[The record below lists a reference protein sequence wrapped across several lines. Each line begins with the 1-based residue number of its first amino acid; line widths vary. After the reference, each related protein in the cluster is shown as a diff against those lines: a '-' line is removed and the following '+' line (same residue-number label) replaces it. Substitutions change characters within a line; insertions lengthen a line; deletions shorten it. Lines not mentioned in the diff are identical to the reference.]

1 MNITPKKT
9 QKGLALDRLAQTLS
23 VNDQYNDYSQG
34 KRESSMLANPSIGMS
49 EGITSENQE
58 MYRTINFSK
67 PSMMNSK
74 GEKPLSMWD
83 KMTLYDL

>member
-9 QKGLALDRLAQTLS
+9 QKGLAIERLAQTLS
-23 VNDQYNDYSQG
+23 INDQYPEYSQG
-34 KRESSMLANPSIGMS
+34 RRESSMLANPSVGLTES
-49 EGITSENQE
+49 EAQD
-58 MYRTINFSK
+58 MYRTINFAK
-67 PSMMNSK
+67 PSMLNSSK

>member
-9 QKGLALDRLAQTLS
+9 QKGLAIERLAQTLS
-23 VNDQYNDYSQG
+23 INDQYPEYSQG
-34 KRESSMLANPSIGMS
+34 RRESSMLANPSVGLTES
-49 EGITSENQE
+49 EAQD
-58 MYRTINFSK
+58 MYRTINFVK
-67 PSMMNSK
+67 PSMLNSSK